1 MTAQARP
8 EPRSRSLLL
17 TGATGF
23 LGMEILARYVER
35 TDRPIYALVRAD
47 SEQAAQRR
55 VESTLRSVLGRAGAG
70 NGQVIAVPGDI
81 QRPGLGLDPS
91 RREMLA
97 ERVDTVIHAA
107 ASVSFSLPLSESRA
121 INVAGTQRVLEF
133 AALCRDRGGLE
144 RFSYISTAYV
154 AGTHTGQFS
163 EDQLDVGQ
171 DFRNS
176 YERSKFEAEKLVR
189 ARDAELPIQVLRPS
203 IVVGERSSGWTASF
217 NVLYSPLKA
226 FARGALPA
234 IPARRSAPV
243 DVVPVD
249 YVADAI
255 FELSNRPAGDDGT
268 YHLVAGP
275 RATTV
280 GRLIELSAQRLGR
293 SQPIVLPPG
302 VYSRM
307 IHPLLVHTSK
317 QKTRRALEQS
327 TVFFPYF
334 AMRVRYGDEHA
345 RSELEPAGV
354 RVTPVEGYFDRLLD
368 YAITARWGRAAVG
381 RAEAQARADSLSR

>member
-1 MTAQARP
+1 MAVQTRHEAG
-8 EPRSRSLLL
+8 SGSLLL

-23 LGMEILARYVER
+23 VGMEILARYVER

-47 SEQAAQRR
+47 SEQAARER
-55 VESTLRSVLGRAGAG
+55 VEATLRSFFGSADAVGD
-70 NGQVIAVPGDI
+70 QVIAVPGDI
-81 QRPGLGLDPS
+81 EQPGLGLARS
-91 RREMLA
+91 RRELLA

-107 ASVSFSLPLSESRA
+107 ASVSFSLPLPEARA

-133 AALCRDRGGLE
+133 AELCRDRGGLQH
-144 RFSYISTAYV
+144 FSYISTAYV

-203 IVVGERSSGWTASF
+203 IVVGERTSGWTASF

-226 FARGALPA
+226 FAGGTLPA

-249 YVADAI
+249 YVADAV
-255 FELSNRPAGDDGT
+255 FELSNRPADERGT

-280 GRLIELSAQRLGR
+280 GDLIDLSAARLGR
-293 SQPIVLPPG
+293 RKPFVLPPRL
-302 VYSRM
+302 YRQL
-307 IHPLLVHTSK
+307 IHPLLVRRSRG
-317 QKTRRALEQS
+317 KTRRALEQS
-327 TVFFPYF
+327 TVFFPYYS
-334 AMRVRYGDEHA
+334 MRVRYRDDHA
-345 RSELEPAGV
+345 RSRLEPVGV
-354 RVTPVEGYFDRLLD
+354 EVTPVDRYFDRLVD
-368 YAITARWGRAAVG
+368 YAISARWGRETVG
-381 RAEAQARADSLSR
+381 RAEARARAESLSR